1 MAVIPS
7 SVVVSSFDTMA
18 ANFAQNSERVLCDI
32 ALGTGTYAIGARILG
47 TAKFTPATALATTAA
62 LMAGLALCPSGAQQE
77 PIFGVPPS
85 FQGGQCSTQ
94 YRVWATL
101 GSYSFNTCSLS
112 VSPEGFQGVT
122 QGPVRV
128 VNTCEGPRFDDSG
141 CNLKNVCFGGS
152 NIVGANG
159 VIAGAGGVI
168 IGTGAGYRITRV
180 ERVDGLPDNCGSLPN
195 EGGQFITN
203 NNGDVIDNSK
213 VIDKSTEIRI
223 VPVTFNMGGVNG
235 TLNLSF
241 GDIRIGSLLPFQ
253 FVINIGGSD
262 FGFEKGPDGVTKPM
276 PTSPDPSVTKDGLRE
291 LLEKIKDCV
300 CKPAV
305 DLDMLFLPYVK
316 SDETCDVQT
325 ETFLV
330 PKGSVSQ
337 AVVNKFIDSATAA
350 SNFCSDSSVEQK
362 PEVLIFAASTTQD
375 GREIFSG
382 DIGPEVKSLRFRI
395 TENRNE
401 NLRPIT
407 SYPAASQFKFGSIS
421 FVTKTVSGGGDYLYI
436 FDTDTYYPLPKRGK
450 EGRLR
455 ILLKA
460 GLSFEVYDT
469 GERYL

>member
-1 MAVIPS
+1 MAVSPS

-18 ANFAQNSERVLCDI
+18 ENFAQNSERVLCDI
-32 ALGTGTYAIGARILG
+32 ALGTGAYAIGARILG
-47 TAKFTPATALATTAA
+47 VAKFTPATALATTAA

-77 PIFGVPPS
+77 PIFGIPPS

-101 GSYSFNTCSLS
+101 STYDLNNCILS
-112 VSPEGFQGVT
+112 TTPEGFQGTTV
-122 QGPVRV
+122 GPLRV
-128 VNTCEGPRFDDSG
+128 VNTCNGPRFDVPECGLS
-141 CNLKNVCFGGS
+141 NVCFGGS
-152 NIVGANG
+152 NVVGANG
-159 VIAGAGGVI
+159 PIAGAGGIVI
-168 IGTGAGYRITRV
+168 GSGAGYRITRV

-213 VIDKSTEIRI
+213 VIDNSTEIRI

-262 FGFEKGPDGVTKPM
+262 FGFEKGTDGVTKPM
-276 PTSPDPSVTKDGLRE
+276 PTSPDSSVTKDGLRE

-300 CKPAV
+300 CKPEV

-316 SDETCDVQT
+316 ADESCDLQT

-337 AVVNKFIDSATAA
+337 DIVNKFIDSASAA
-350 SNFCSDSSVEQK
+350 SDFCSNSAIEQK
-362 PEVLIFAASTTQD
+362 PEVLIFAASTTED

-382 DIGPEVKSLRFRI
+382 DIGTEVKSLRFRI
-395 TENRNE
+395 TANRNK

-407 SYPAASQFKFGSIS
+407 TYPSANQFKFGSIS

-455 ILLKA
+455 VLLKA

-469 GERYL
+469 GERY